1 MLTAVQS
8 CPCVHICRAKVS
20 QEHLGQLLNPDL
32 VLQTLLSW
40 QDVKG
45 VTALMLA
52 ARGGHAECLE
62 LLLQYGADPLLLD
75 SVNRRWGWK
84 DCLMYILPQ
93 ATNQQ
98 FVAVCLRTPVGSL
111 LPD

>member
-1 MLTAVQS
+1 M
-8 CPCVHICRAKVS
+8 
-20 QEHLGQLLNPDL
+20 GQLLNPDL

-62 LLLQYGADPLLLD
+62 LLLQHGADPLLLD
-75 SVNRRWGWK
+75 SVNRRWGWC
-84 DCLMYILPQ
+84 DYPMSHS
-93 ATNQQ
+93 
-98 FVAVCLRTPVGSL
+98 GSRRGVWV
-111 LPD
+111 